1 MDLEQKEYER
11 LKELNINEEKL
22 DEAIG
27 NTQALKFMAENAEN
41 MKFKNKR
48 QDELTKIQKQKVYP
62 TTLVRIRFPDDYCI

>member
-1 MDLEQKEYER
+1 MDWEQKEQLR

-41 MKFKNKR
+41 
-48 QDELTKIQKQKVYP
+48 
-62 TTLVRIRFPDDYCI
+62 